1 MVTIAL
7 VRRKN
12 VLEEEYGRVLFDGK
26 NIQTSGLS
34 CVFVRYLER
43 GLVDTHGMRYNP
55 RDGAAFMRALRREF
69 SSDALMAREV

>member
-7 VRRKN
+7 VRKRN

-26 NIQTSGLS
+26 DIHLKGLS

-43 GLVDTHGMRYNP
+43 GLVDTDGMRYAP
-55 RDGAAFMRALRREF
+55 RDGAAFIRVLRREF
-69 SSDALMAREV
+69 SNDILKTREI